1 MQLLTFRIVKER
13 SSRLTPVR
21 PAAEHFSSAFVNR
34 SVVASL
40 LSACASVSGEEYPSA
55 RCFHCQRP
63 PKNLFGAPRHAHFGG
78 QQFHGDGDE
87 GDRTPDP
94 LLAKQVLSQLSYIPD
109 GALLCF
115 KDRSARTWIRTKDL
129 SFIRAAL

>member
-1 MQLLTFRIVKER
+1 MLALPYRVKNILVPVVSTVNGPRKIFSEHR
-13 SSRLTPVR
+13 GPHTLPANSSM
-21 PAAEHFSSAFVNR
+21 
-34 SVVASL
+34 
-40 LSACASVSGEEYPSA
+40 
-55 RCFHCQRP
+55 
-63 PKNLFGAPRHAHFGG
+63 
-78 QQFHGDGDE
+78 GDGDE